1 MAKLL
6 SGVVEV
12 ITDRGPFYVP
22 LTFSQRLYLVWTFR
36 NFRSLPLHVLSR
48 RAQNLVMRL
57 CTEVHPQGMCPD
69 AEEVIGSVEW
79 RLAAKHQPVTT
90 VPSARTA
97 SVRHT
102 A

>member
-36 NFRSLPLHVLSR
+36 NFRTLPLHVLSR
-48 RAQNLVMRL
+48 RAQNLLMKL
-57 CTEVHPQGMCPD
+57 CTEAHPRGMCPD
-69 AEEVIGSVEW
+69 ADEVIGCVEW
-79 RLAAKHQPVTT
+79 GLLTQHQAAATAPA
-90 VPSARTA
+90 ARTVA
-97 SVRHT
+97 ARHT